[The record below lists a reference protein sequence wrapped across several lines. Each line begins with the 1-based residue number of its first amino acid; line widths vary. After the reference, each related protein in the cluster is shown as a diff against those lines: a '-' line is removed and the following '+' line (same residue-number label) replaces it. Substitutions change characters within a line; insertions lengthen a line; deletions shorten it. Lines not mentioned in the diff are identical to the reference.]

1 MRYLK
6 AVGLTFVPILKIL
19 ISLLDSSLK
28 RVEVYS
34 GTGAMGQ
41 QQMTEQDHPLTT
53 LSSALMATTYLL
65 GRKKVKQGKRHNYG
79 HHSYSRINQG
89 IGGFRLFN
97 SFPLPI
103 ARDCRLRF
111 FAHMHGQGVGNLTV
125 FARDGEGSL
134 RQLHQEQGAQP
145 DMDINA
151 WRRIQV
157 NLRSCFFFFKIETQV
172 ELEDIIEEVQIIIEA
187 TVGVP
192 GHGKMLTPKNKY
204 ALIPFEPHRR
214 HCN

>member
-6 AVGLTFVPILKIL
+6 AVDLTFVPILKIL

-41 QQMTEQDHPLTT
+41 QQTTGQDHPLTT

-79 HHSYSRINQG
+79 HHSYSRINRG
-89 IGGFRLFN
+89 KGGFRLLN
-97 SFPLPI
+97 SFPFPI

-157 NLRSCFFFFKIETQV
+157 NLRSFFFF
-172 ELEDIIEEVQIIIEA
+172 
-187 TVGVP
+187 
-192 GHGKMLTPKNKY
+192 
-204 ALIPFEPHRR
+204 FF
-214 HCN
+214 

>member
-1 MRYLK
+1 MRYLR
-6 AVGLTFVPILKIL
+6 AVGLTFAPILKIL

-41 QQMTEQDHPLTT
+41 QQTTGQDHPLTT

-65 GRKKVKQGKRHNYG
+65 GPIKVKPGKRHNYG

-97 SFPLPI
+97 SFPFPI

-157 NLRSCFFFFKIETQV
+157 NLRSFFFF
-172 ELEDIIEEVQIIIEA
+172 
-187 TVGVP
+187 
-192 GHGKMLTPKNKY
+192 
-204 ALIPFEPHRR
+204 FF
-214 HCN
+214 

>member
-41 QQMTEQDHPLTT
+41 QQMTGQDHPLTT

-79 HHSYSRINQG
+79 HHSYSRINRG

-97 SFPLPI
+97 SFPMPI
-103 ARDCRLRF
+103 VRDCRLRF
-111 FAHMHGQGVGNLTV
+111 FAHTHGQGVGNLTV

-134 RQLHQEQGAQP
+134 RQLQQEQGAQP

-157 NLRSCFFFFKIETQV
+157 NLRSFFFF
-172 ELEDIIEEVQIIIEA
+172 
-187 TVGVP
+187 
-192 GHGKMLTPKNKY
+192 
-204 ALIPFEPHRR
+204 FF
-214 HCN
+214 

>member
-1 MRYLK
+1 M
-6 AVGLTFVPILKIL
+6 
-19 ISLLDSSLK
+19 
-28 RVEVYS
+28 
-34 GTGAMGQ
+34 
-41 QQMTEQDHPLTT
+41 
-53 LSSALMATTYLL
+53 
-65 GRKKVKQGKRHNYG
+65 
-79 HHSYSRINQG
+79 
-89 IGGFRLFN
+89 
-97 SFPLPI
+97 
-103 ARDCRLRF
+103 RF
-111 FAHMHGQGVGNLTV
+111 FVHMHGQGVGNLTV

-157 NLRSCFFFFKIETQV
+157 NLRSFFFFLLIETQV

-192 GHGKMLTPKNKY
+192 GHGKMLTLKNRY
-204 ALIPFEPHRR
+204 ALIIPFEPHRR